1 MRFNNVRTKS
11 LKKKKKTYSESDVGD
26 RKEEEEWE
34 EEVFDLHGQQF
45 GAEFVSVAT
54 WIYKY
59 IVRNLRG
66 TWQFDK
72 VLRGGSDLVRRG
84 DWGCVTCY

>member
-11 LKKKKKTYSESDVGD
+11 KKKKKTYSESDVGD
-26 RKEEEEWE
+26 RKEEEEGE

-54 WIYKY
+54 
-59 IVRNLRG
+59 
-66 TWQFDK
+66 
-72 VLRGGSDLVRRG
+72 
-84 DWGCVTCY
+84 